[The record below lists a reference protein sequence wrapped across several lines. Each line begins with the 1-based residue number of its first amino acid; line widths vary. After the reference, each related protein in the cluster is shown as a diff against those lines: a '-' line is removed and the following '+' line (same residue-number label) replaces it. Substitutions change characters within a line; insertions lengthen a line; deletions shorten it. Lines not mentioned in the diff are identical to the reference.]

1 MLSLKPIIGITGNQ
15 TILNND
21 AYKPFNINYSPA
33 GFSNAIARAGGT
45 PIILP
50 IATPEIA
57 HSYVSLIDGL
67 LLTGGQDISPQLYG
81 EEPRNVIGEVAPDR
95 DALEVALI
103 QEALKQGKP
112 ILGVCRGMQL
122 INVTL
127 GGTLYQDLVTEAN
140 VTIQHQ
146 QKAQPEFVTHSV
158 IVDAHSHLATLIP
171 NGKLIN
177 SVHHQGIKQL
187 APTLRASSWSP
198 DSVIESIEWIDEN
211 HSIVGIQWHPELTF
225 DKHEE
230 SLKLFEDL
238 IQRAIK

>member
-1 MLSLKPIIGITGNQ
+1 M
-15 TILNND
+15 
-21 AYKPFNINYSPA
+21 
-33 GFSNAIARAGGT
+33 
-45 PIILP
+45 
-50 IATPEIA
+50 
-57 HSYVSLIDGL
+57 
-67 LLTGGQDISPQLYG
+67 
-81 EEPRNVIGEVAPDR
+81 EV
-95 DALEVALI
+95 
-103 QEALKQGKP
+103 
-112 ILGVCRGMQL
+112 
-122 INVTL
+122 
-127 GGTLYQDLVTEAN
+127 
-140 VTIQHQ
+140 
-146 QKAQPEFVTHSV
+146 VTHSV

-198 DSVIESIEWIDEN
+198 DSVIESIEWIDED